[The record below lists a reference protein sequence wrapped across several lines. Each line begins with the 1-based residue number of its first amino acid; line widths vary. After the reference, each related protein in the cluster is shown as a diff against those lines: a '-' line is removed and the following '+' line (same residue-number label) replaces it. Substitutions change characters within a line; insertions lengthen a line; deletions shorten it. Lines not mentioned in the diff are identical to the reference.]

1 MKRDAQNALLT
12 APVAGSV
19 PAPGPAPGPAT
30 VAADDSTDSPAL
42 RLFALLEHV
51 AAQDRLFSLQSLV
64 EDTGWPKPTVHRMLQ
79 QLEAAGL
86 VQREGGGDSSHDSR
100 NPGRNPGRH
109 PSRHPSRHYSTGLRL
124 RRFAHT
130 LLANSTFHGARHRV
144 LRALVDEVGESCNI
158 TALAGGEVVY
168 LDRVETA
175 APLRFYLHPG
185 SQVPVHCS
193 ASGKV
198 FLSQMLPAQRKRLL
212 QVAPLE
218 RCTPATLTDAAAL
231 ERELADVQR
240 LGYALDREEFL
251 PGLVCVAVPVP
262 VTDPQGRATL
272 CVALQAPAVRLPIE
286 RALKW
291 LPALRRAAQALGQ
304 LEAEALAGPVVVAVA
319 AAVGKPAPEVAP
331 ERALEHAHRTVPKP
345 APKPAL
351 MPAPMPAAKPRKKA
365 R

>member
-1 MKRDAQNALLT
+1 MKRDVQSAVL
-12 APVAGSV
+12 
-19 PAPGPAPGPAT
+19 PAPASEA
-30 VAADDSTDSPAL
+30 DSTDTPAL
-42 RLFALLEHV
+42 RLFALLELV

-64 EDTGWPKPTVHRMLQ
+64 EDTGWPKPSVHRMLQ
-79 QLEAAGL
+79 QLETAGL
-86 VQREGGGDSSHDSR
+86 VQREAD
-100 NPGRNPGRH
+100 
-109 PSRHPSRHYSTGLRL
+109 SRHYSTGLRL

-198 FLSQMLPAQRKRLL
+198 FLSQMQPVQRARLL

-231 ERELADVQR
+231 GRELADVQR
-240 LGYALDREEFL
+240 MGYALDREEFL

-262 VTDPQGRATL
+262 STDPQGRAAL

-286 RALKW
+286 RALTW
-291 LPALRRAAQALGQ
+291 LPALQRAAQALGRI
-304 LEAEALAGPVVVAVA
+304 EADALTDPAPGRA
-319 AAVGKPAPEVAP
+319 AATA
-331 ERALEHAHRTVPKP
+331 
-345 APKPAL
+345 
-351 MPAPMPAAKPRKKA
+351 PAATARGGSAGANILTQAAREAHSTRKTAAPRQALPQQRAAQPKKT